1 MELHISLVGR
11 KNLSGEIYRQI
22 RRAIADG
29 RLRPGDC
36 LPASRDLA
44 RSLRVSR
51 TTVTVA
57 YDRLA
62 GEGFLTSRIGAGT
75 FVSNHLAPSRAVAD
89 RTRGEISHRTYKET
103 SVAANNEGALS
114 PRPLWD
120 AVQLSRAFAKPAEF
134 DFRTGLPDA
143 SLFPHDTWR
152 RLLAREL
159 RAQVSTAGVY
169 DESGGHRRLREAIA
183 RHVGISRGVQVTPDD
198 VTITNGAQQALD
210 LIARALISPGDRV
223 AIEDPGYAPPRF
235 LFSSLGAS
243 VQGVPVD
250 DEGIVVDAIAR
261 NTRLV
266 YVTPSHQYPLGVT
279 MSLSRRLALLEWA
292 TRNNAAIIEDDY
304 DSEFRF
310 EARPLEPL
318 QTLDTSGRVVYVGS
332 FSKTL
337 LPTLRLGFLVT
348 PSCCTPAVHKAKYVS
363 DWHTA
368 TLVQAVLARF
378 IDEGGFARHVR
389 KLGRVYAERRALIT
403 SIIKRDFADHLAIVP
418 SVAGL
423 HLTAM
428 GRSASIEEISAVFD
442 RAAER
447 GVQLQ
452 RLAKFYFE
460 QPARA
465 GLLFGYGAITT
476 AQIPTALRTLRQCFD

>member
-1 MELHISLVGR
+1 MELHINLVGR
-11 KNLSGEIYRQI
+11 KDLSGEVYRQI
-22 RRAIADG
+22 RRAITDG

-44 RSLRVSR
+44 RSLQVSR

-57 YDRLA
+57 YERLA

-75 FVSNHLAPSRAVAD
+75 FVSSHLAPAQKESRN
-89 RTRGEISHRTYKET
+89 
-103 SVAANNEGALS
+103 AAGAGALE
-114 PRPLWD
+114 PRPVWD
-120 AVQLSRAFAKPAEF
+120 SIRLSRAFAQPAEF

-143 SLFPHDTWR
+143 SLFPHATWR
-152 RLLAREL
+152 RLLLREL
-159 RAQVSTAGVY
+159 RAQPATAGVY
-169 DESGGHRRLREAIA
+169 DESGGHRGLRAAIA
-183 RHVGISRGVQVTPDD
+183 RHVGVSRGVQVSAED

-223 AIEDPGYAPPRF
+223 AVEDPGYAPPRY
-235 LFSSLGAS
+235 LFTSLGAR
-243 VQGVPVD
+243 VAGVTVD
-250 DEGIVVDAIAR
+250 EEGIVVDAIAPG
-261 NTRLV
+261 TRLV

-292 TRNNAAIIEDDY
+292 ARNNAAIIEDDY

-310 EARPLEPL
+310 EERPLEPL
-318 QTLDTSGRVVYVGS
+318 QTLDTAGRVVYVGS

-337 LPTLRLGFLVT
+337 LPTLRLGFLIT
-348 PSCCTPAVHKAKYVS
+348 PSCCTSAVHKAKYVS
-363 DWHTA
+363 DWHTS
-368 TLVQAVLARF
+368 TVFQAVLARF
-378 IDEGGFARHVR
+378 IDEGDFARHVR
-389 KLGRVYAERRALIT
+389 KVGRVYAERRELIAN
-403 SIIKRDFADHLAIVP
+403 ILEQDFSDHLTIVP
-418 SVAGL
+418 SIAGL
-423 HLTAM
+423 HITAVA
-428 GRSASIEEISAVFD
+428 RAASIAEISGVFE

-465 GLLFGYGAITT
+465 GLLFGYGAI
-476 AQIPTALRTLRQCFD
+476 PTAKISEGLRRLRAAIFARVH